1 MHLAIG
7 SFISNDDPGMAKWQC
22 SGLVQQ
28 NKNFSSASQFFFCQ
42 LRQKKKQTNK
52 EKECWQRHQNSCGQ
66 LQRTFLCHCCTLGN
80 VLASFTQFYSLKV
93 YLFTGW
99 FGIRKDFCDFLLG
112 TCPFLQEYGNISCKF
127 SESIFLRPPPE
138 ETAVEPQRKPVMHE
152 YPAKCVVPVVS
163 IEMPD
168 QWKKIPSLYIVK
180 EYMYPWFGYT
190 TLATKN

>member
-1 MHLAIG
+1 MTQMSL
-7 SFISNDDPGMAKWQC
+7 
-22 SGLVQQ
+22 LV
-28 NKNFSSASQFFFCQ
+28 S
-42 LRQKKKQTNK
+42 L
-52 EKECWQRHQNSCGQ
+52 
-66 LQRTFLCHCCTLGN
+66 
-80 VLASFTQFYSLKV
+80 TQSLS
-93 YLFTGW
+93 FTGW

-168 QWKKIPSLYIVK
+168 
-180 EYMYPWFGYT
+180 
-190 TLATKN
+190 

>member
-1 MHLAIG
+1 MKGRWAVSQKGKMTEMSL
-7 SFISNDDPGMAKWQC
+7 
-22 SGLVQQ
+22 LV
-28 NKNFSSASQFFFCQ
+28 S
-42 LRQKKKQTNK
+42 L
-52 EKECWQRHQNSCGQ
+52 
-66 LQRTFLCHCCTLGN
+66 
-80 VLASFTQFYSLKV
+80 TQSLS
-93 YLFTGW
+93 FTGW

-168 QWKKIPSLYIVK
+168 
-180 EYMYPWFGYT
+180 
-190 TLATKN
+190 

>member
-1 MHLAIG
+1 M
-7 SFISNDDPGMAKWQC
+7 
-22 SGLVQQ
+22 
-28 NKNFSSASQFFFCQ
+28 
-42 LRQKKKQTNK
+42 
-52 EKECWQRHQNSCGQ
+52 
-66 LQRTFLCHCCTLGN
+66 GN

-168 QWKKIPSLYIVK
+168 
-180 EYMYPWFGYT
+180 
-190 TLATKN
+190 

>member
-7 SFISNDDPGMAKWQC
+7 SFISNDDPGMAVRMAKKNN
-22 SGLVQQ
+22 VQVQ
-28 NKNFSSASQFFFCQ
+28 YSKTTTFQVHHNFFLLASP
-42 LRQKKKQTNK
+42 KENKQT
-52 EKECWQRHQNSCGQ
+52 ERTLTGTPQQ
-66 LQRTFLCHCCTLGN
+66 LWPITVYISLPLLHKYN
-80 VLASFTQFYSLKV
+80 VKCPCQFHSVLLTQSLS
-93 YLFTGW
+93 FTGW

-168 QWKKIPSLYIVK
+168 QWKKIASLYIVK
-180 EYMYPWFGYT
+180 EHVLDT
-190 TLATKN
+190 

>member
-1 MHLAIG
+1 MHHNFFLLA
-7 SFISNDDPGMAKWQC
+7 SPKE
-22 SGLVQQ
+22 
-28 NKNFSSASQFFFCQ
+28 K
-42 LRQKKKQTNK
+42 TNK
-52 EKECWQRHQNSCGQ
+52 QRERMLAGTPQQ
-66 LQRTFLCHCCTLGN
+66 LWPITAYISLPLLHIVKCPCY
-80 VLASFTQFYSLKV
+80 SFTQFYSLKV

-138 ETAVEPQRKPVMHE
+138 ETTVEPQRKPVMHE

-168 QWKKIPSLYIVK
+168 
-180 EYMYPWFGYT
+180 
-190 TLATKN
+190 